1 MNRLYHPIKPK
12 NPRSSLI
19 FVEARDRPT
28 DFRASATCC
37 ITSFP
42 MAIAKREEAQAEA
55 ELEREMDLA
64 LVSNRELLSLIDDFG
79 MGSPGPGMIRDKRC
93 MCI

>member
-1 MNRLYHPIKPK
+1 
-12 NPRSSLI
+12 
-19 FVEARDRPT
+19 
-28 DFRASATCC
+28 
-37 ITSFP
+37 